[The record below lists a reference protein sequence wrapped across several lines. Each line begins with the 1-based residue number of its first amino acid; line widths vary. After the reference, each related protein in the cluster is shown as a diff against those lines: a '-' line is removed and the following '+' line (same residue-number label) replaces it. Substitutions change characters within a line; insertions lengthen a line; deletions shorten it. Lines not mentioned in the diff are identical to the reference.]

1 MLSHARGTVASM
13 KRGAWLW
20 LIPLLCFAHDAWA
33 WGLYTHVF
41 FAQWLTWALPLADP
55 ALRRAVRRYP
65 RRVMAGACLPDLALL
80 PQQTF
85 SATHRWEEVHRLVNE
100 AGCDEARATA
110 VGIASHLWLD
120 ILAHHHFVPAHEH
133 LWWDVPMLTHAAAE
147 WAMDAHLARQTFMSP
162 GELLR
167 ADPWLVDYVSD
178 HFYCTQRLAGRS
190 LRLLGRADAALRAL
204 CLPELI
210 HAGGRRFDRHLEG
223 RFDYYLAEG
232 QRRLKDL
239 NRVLAGET
247 PAWRPDPARRDTRPV
262 IARHPRHVVAGRL
275 PLPDDYF
282 AALRGASEGE

>member
-1 MLSHARGTVASM
+1 M
-13 KRGAWLW
+13 KRHVWLW
-20 LIPLLCFAHDAWA
+20 LVPLLCFAHDAWA

-80 PQQTF
+80 PQRAF
-85 SATHRWEEVHRLVNE
+85 SATHRWEEAHRLVAE
-100 AGCDEARATA
+100 ARCDEARATA
-110 VGIASHLWLD
+110 VGIASHLWVD

-133 LWWDVPMLTHAAAE
+133 LWWDIPALTHAAAE
-147 WAMDAHLARQTFMSP
+147 WAMDAHLARQTFLSP
-162 GELLR
+162 GELLQ
-167 ADPWLVDYVSD
+167 ADAWLVDYVSN
-178 HFYCTQRLAGRS
+178 HFYCTPQLAARS
-190 LRLLGRADAALRAL
+190 LRWLGRADHLLRVL
-204 CLPELI
+204 RLPDLLY
-210 HAGGRRFDRHLEG
+210 AGGRRLDRHLEG

-247 PAWRPDPARRDTRPV
+247 PAWRPDPPRLAPRPA

-275 PLPDDYF
+275 PLPEDYF
-282 AALRGASEGE
+282 VALRGASETE